1 MTTLQVRG
9 RTHTGRAGQAGPWP
23 VRGPVPVGPRVLGA
37 HIHQAMLRRDVSG
50 RAGRTDTSVMNGA
63 TAPGPDSVGRH
74 HGAHLPRRAD
84 GYGHL
89 TREEEG
95 THGLAPH
102 GESRRADR
110 SDD

>member
-9 RTHTGRAGQAGPWP
+9 RTHTGLAGQAGPRP
-23 VRGPVPVGPRVLGA
+23 VRGPLPVGPRVLGA
-37 HIHQAMLRRDVSG
+37 HIHQAMLRRAVS
-50 RAGRTDTSVMNGA
+50 GRTDTPVMNSA
-63 TAPGPDSVGRH
+63 SPDVVGRH

-84 GYGHL
+84 GFGRF
-89 TREEEG
+89 TREEED

-102 GESRRADR
+102 GELRRVDR